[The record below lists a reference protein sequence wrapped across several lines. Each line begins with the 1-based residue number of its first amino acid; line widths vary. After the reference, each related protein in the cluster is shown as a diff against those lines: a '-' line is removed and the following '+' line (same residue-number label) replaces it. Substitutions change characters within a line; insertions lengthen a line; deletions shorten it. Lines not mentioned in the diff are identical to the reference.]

1 METIPMPPRGIVKP
15 LAPELFLDHRLDG
28 SGEHNAEMRWGS
40 VEADDYLT
48 PNDRFYVRSHGA
60 TPLIDPGDWR
70 LRIGG
75 SAAGRPMELTYD
87 ELLAMDSVTVVR
99 ALECAGNGRVM
110 FGPSHGRFPPGTP
123 WSLGA
128 IGVAEWTGVPL
139 ADLLGR
145 AGMRSEAVE
154 VLAEGLDA
162 PRVRRPVPIA
172 KAMEDALVVVA
183 MNGEPLPPDHGFPAR
198 LLVPGWAAIASIKWL
213 GSLVVTDRPTFTP
226 WNTQV
231 YVMKG
236 PDYPPAAGGRPV
248 VVHEQVMKSAVEL
261 DRFAAIA
268 AGRRVLTGRSWSPD
282 SVVSRVEVS
291 MDAGRTWREARLR
304 PPNLP
309 GAWVRWSIDWDAHP
323 GEHEVLVRA
332 TDLAGRVQPGLVP
345 WNDEGYLFGAVAP
358 HSVRVVA
365 ARPGV
370 RSAWRPC

>member
-1 METIPMPPRGIVKP
+1 MQPTPTPSRGIVKP
-15 LAPELFLDHRLDG
+15 LAPDRFLDHRLDG
-28 SGEHNAEMRWGS
+28 SGENNAEMRWGS

-48 PNDRFYVRSHGA
+48 PNERFFVRSHGV
-60 TPLIDPGDWR
+60 TPVIDPGDWR

-75 SAAGRPMELTYD
+75 PAARRRLELTHD

-99 ALECAGNGRVM
+99 ALECAGNGRVL
-110 FGPSHGRFPPGTP
+110 FGAPHGRFPPGTP

-145 AGMRSEAVE
+145 AGVAADAVE

-183 MNGEPLPPDHGFPAR
+183 MNREPLPADHGFPAR

-213 GSLVVTDRPTFTP
+213 GSLEVTDRPVYTP
-226 WNTQV
+226 WNTDV

-236 PDYPPAAGGRPV
+236 PDYPPDAGGRPV
-248 VVHEQVMKSAVEL
+248 VVHEQVMKSAIEL

-268 AGRRVLTGRSWSPD
+268 AGNRVLRGRSWSAD

-291 MDAGRTWREARLR
+291 VDAGSMWRDARIR

-323 GEHEVLVRA
+323 GEHEILVRA
-332 TDLAGRVQPGLVP
+332 TDPTGRVQPDLVP
-345 WNDEGYLFGAVAP
+345 WNDEGYLFGGVAP
-358 HSVRVVA
+358 HPVRVVA
-365 ARPGV
+365 VPAG
-370 RSAWRPC
+370 